1 MDGDSFLSLLEDLLL
16 EAHCLLEKSTVNQME
31 MKARVCLPSDWGH
44 SGKPRNT
51 FNWGAGG
58 GGVGRGGGGVG
69 LGGGTE
75 ANLEKSGGEFL
86 KSV

>member
-1 MDGDSFLSLLEDLLL
+1 MTRQLRERIPSLAQHITLW
-16 EAHCLLEKSTVNQME
+16 M
-31 MKARVCLPSDWGH
+31 
-44 SGKPRNT
+44 
-51 FNWGAGG
+51 G